1 VDAGTHTEVDD
12 VRAQRWTLY
21 ARRSVQCDRQT
32 TDRAKDQVR
41 SATGGIGECIQAI
54 DDEKR
59 REEKKEVGFETSA
72 VEE

>member
-1 VDAGTHTEVDD
+1 
-12 VRAQRWTLY
+12 
-21 ARRSVQCDRQT
+21 
-32 TDRAKDQVR
+32 VR